1 MINNNQKRKGFTLV
15 ETLVSLFIF
24 SIISILLINF
34 FVSVLDIQKRILKNQ
49 ELLNQ
54 SSYVLEYMAKAIRMA
69 EKDLTGDCIGLSYAE
84 QNYIVS
90 GSSLIFLT
98 YDPKDS
104 SYKCLQFLLSS
115 GVIEERRSPDR
126 YSSNLGAAQSITS
139 SSVSVDNLWF
149 DVKGDLEGDEVQPK
163 TTIVIKM
170 TSLPSK
176 INSPNIIVQTTIS
189 QRQLDI

>member
-24 SIISILLINF
+24 SIIAILSINF
-34 FVSVLDIQKRILKNQ
+34 FISVLSTQKRILQNQ

-69 EKDLTGDCIGLSYAE
+69 KKDLTGDCIGLAYAG
-84 QNYIVS
+84 QTYNVL
-90 GSSLIFLT
+90 GSSLTFLT
-98 YDPKDS
+98 YDIKDS

-115 GVIEERRSPDR
+115 GAIEERRSTDNNF
-126 YSSNLGAAQSITS
+126 SNLGTAQSLTP
-139 SSVSVDNLWF
+139 SSVSIDNLWF
-149 DVKGDLEGDEVQPK
+149 NVIGDAVDTKQPK

-170 TSLPSK
+170 TSLSLET
-176 INSPNIIVQTTIS
+176 NSPNVVVQTTIS